1 MPTII
6 IIIFDLLLVFV
17 IVSLRVAGDRRNKR
31 KQVSSQRPKTHVN
44 GRRASDYSFKFSTP
58 ANDNSH
64 QEQIDY
70 QHEYSLKQISDPQ
83 RYQEL
88 RERRELSRIVDPPLS
103 EAERNVLGYHIK
115 DKQI

>member
-6 IIIFDLLLVFV
+6 IIIFDFIIVFV
-17 IVSLRVAGDRRNKR
+17 IVSLLVAGDQRNKR
-31 KQVSSQRPKTHVN
+31 KQASPQRPKTHVN

-58 ANDNSH
+58 ANGNSH

-70 QHEYSLKQISDPQ
+70 QYEYSLKQINDPQ